1 MTMEDL
7 LELLD
12 EAWDDES
19 GFLGKLRSGEFD
31 PDAGEAYAALLSR
44 IPPVGETV
52 SSDLV
57 RLIWFAPMFIEWQ
70 VERAARSEEEAR
82 QLNRIATQVH
92 EAVSEILGI
101 P

>member
-1 MTMEDL
+1 MNEL

-31 PDAGEAYAALLSR
+31 PVAGEAYVALLSR
-44 IPPVGETV
+44 IPPAAGETV
-52 SSDLV
+52 ETRLV
-57 RLIWFAPMFIEWQ
+57 QLIWFAPMFIEWQ
-70 VERAARSEEEAR
+70 MDRAVKNEDDLK
-82 QLNRIATQVH
+82 QLSHIATQVH
-92 EAVSEILGI
+92 EAVSGVLGI

>member
-1 MTMEDL
+1 VEEM
-7 LELLD
+7 LEALD

-31 PDAGEAYAALLSR
+31 PEAGEAYVALLSN
-44 IPPVGETV
+44 IPPIGETV
-52 SSDLV
+52 DSRLV

-70 VERAARSEEEAR
+70 IERASSSESEVA
-82 QLNRIATQVH
+82 QLKRIADQVQ
-92 EAVSEILGI
+92 EAVADVLGI

>member
-1 MTMEDL
+1 MDEL

-19 GFLGKLRSGEFD
+19 GFLGKLRSGKFD
-31 PDAGEAYAALLSR
+31 QDAGEAYVALLSR

-52 SSDLV
+52 EARLV
-57 RLIWFAPMFIEWQ
+57 QLIWFAPMFIEWQ
-70 VERAARSEEEAR
+70 LERATKSEDEVR
-82 QLNRIATQVH
+82 QLTRIATQVH
-92 EAVSEILGI
+92 EAVSNVLGT